1 MSFLEKFADLCWRR
15 GRILKVSIYLL
26 QWCICCPLKKN
37 SQLAKLRSVA
47 KFSNGKFCP
56 PECIH
61 ISPVSHSNWLFNLQL
76 PSGTSPIGLRTFFY
90 SFPLWHSWLF
100 LTNWET
106 LLMKLR
112 VSGWQIKSDLDSICN
127 SCDVSSYMSDCY
139 LLFNPALIALMR
151 CKVGLHNH
159 ILWKSTWRSKK
170 SSEKPKEQIIFDG
183 VVIELKYF

>member
-1 MSFLEKFADLCWRR
+1 MIPCFVFPREICGSLLEEGKN
-15 GRILKVSIYLL
+15 LKVSIYLL

-37 SQLAKLRSVA
+37 SELAKLRRVA

-61 ISPVSHSNWLFNLQL
+61 ISPVSHSNWLFNLHL

-106 LLMKLR
+106 LIMR
-112 VSGWQIKSDLDSICN
+112 VSEADIKIDLDSFCN
-127 SCDVSSYMSDCY
+127 SCGVNSSYMSDCY

-151 CKVGLHNH
+151 YKVGLHNH

-170 SSEKPKEQIIFDG
+170 SSEKPKEQIRFDG
-183 VVIELKYF
+183 VVIE